1 MVRGASPLILA
12 PEMLFASISSNT
24 TEELSHG
31 RIYRQAQSEPVP
43 DLSRRIVARGH
54 VIPATGKTKTEIAA
68 LLGISRQHLYD
79 ILEERKPV
87 SPAVAVR
94 LVLLFGGRSRGLVS
108 TRSAYDTWRAER
120 ELANEIKKIPTLK
133 PAAA

>member
-1 MVRGASPLILA
+1 
-12 PEMLFASISSNT
+12 MLFASILSNT
-24 TEELSHG
+24 IEELSHG

-43 DLSRRIVARGH
+43 THPGELLRED

-94 LVLLFGGRSRGLVS
+94 LGKLFGDGAAVWVRMQ
-108 TRSAYDTWRAER
+108 SAYDTWRAER